1 MKMFSS
7 LIQSIKQSNVFGIL
21 KYYIQGNM
29 QNSNMEFF
37 VVIGILVV
45 LAIFFGKLTNK
56 IGKTNS
62 GIFTLLFFLLIAVII
77 LTYTGIL
84 KINI

>member
-1 MKMFSS
+1 MNQIIGSQWIETNNIK
-7 LIQSIKQSNVFGIL
+7 QSIKQSNVFGIL

-45 LAIFFGKLTNK
+45 LAIFFGKLTHYLRSIISK
-56 IGKTNS
+56 I
-62 GIFTLLFFLLIAVII
+62 IF
-77 LTYTGIL
+77 
-84 KINI
+84 

>member
-1 MKMFSS
+1 MFST
-7 LIQSIKQSNVFGIL
+7 LIQNVKQSNVFGIL

-29 QNSNMEFF
+29 QDVNMEFF
-37 VVIGILVV
+37 IVVGVLIVLV
-45 LAIFFGKLTNK
+45 LFLGKLTNK

-62 GIFTLLFFLLIAVII
+62 GIFTTIFFLLAAVII

>member
-1 MKMFSS
+1 MFST
-7 LIQSIKQSNVFGIL
+7 LIQNVKQSNVFGIL

-29 QNSNMEFF
+29 QDVNMEFF
-37 VVIGILVV
+37 VIIGVLIVLV
-45 LAIFFGKLTNK
+45 LFLGRLTNK

-62 GIFTLLFFLLIAVII
+62 GIFTTIFFLLAAVII